1 MAAESDRRQ
10 AQMSI
15 DLGGEQVLLE
25 RVRCMEALG
34 EPFELSLDIIAAL
47 GEIDLLPHLGKPA
60 TAHVYEDDDLMRHFS
75 GFITDGEF
83 VRESGAGFHYR
94 LTLRPFT
101 WFLAHN
107 RDMAIFQD
115 LSVPDIINKVF
126 NDAGQTN
133 FRLKLS
139 RSYQPRVYCVQY
151 RESDWTFLTRLME
164 EVGIYYFFEH
174 DADKHTMVL
183 CDAPSAHETGTPTSL
198 RYSTTARS
206 VLRAGSGQRGGDR
219 HYLEKLGERVSSQG
233 ETQVTLRSFDFEK
246 PERPLQTQAQEPG
259 QHPGDKTEVYDYHAA
274 YTDEGRGTA
283 LSQVRLAGLRRNRAV
298 YSGRTQATSLR
309 SGTKLSVTD
318 HPAGRF
324 NQAYLL
330 TRTYHSIANEAY
342 RAEHEEPHADD
353 EETHVSFE
361 AIPADTT
368 FHSPQVTPKPIVHGI
383 ESAIVT
389 GPAGEEIFTDEY
401 GRVKVR
407 FHWDRG
413 DTPGEKATC
422 WIRLAQFGGLGN
434 VIIPRRDQEVFVDF
448 LEGNPD
454 KPVIVGV
461 GFNKTHMPI
470 YPLPANKTRAVW
482 RTGTYGESGQ
492 YPDAKPLDSGAPR
505 ANEIRFEDKGGHEEV
520 YLHAERDMNTRVR
533 FQETHHVGQDQSK
546 VVGHDR
552 KLDVG
557 RDETITV
564 GRHQKLTITGH
575 RETEIT
581 GYDKLTVHKTLQV
594 KATDA
599 IILECGPSR
608 IVMTPTGIQIKGPIV
623 EVKGTGNAIVTSPAT
638 LLEGTGG
645 ALLRG
650 KLVKIN

>member
-25 RVRCMEALG
+25 RVRCTEALG

-60 TAHVYEDDDLMRHFS
+60 TAHVYEDDELMRHFS

-94 LTLRPFT
+94 LTARPFT
-101 WFLAHN
+101 WFLSHN

-139 RSYQPRVYCVQY
+139 KSYGPRVYCVQY

-164 EVGIYYFFEH
+164 EEGIYYFFEH
-174 DADKHTMVL
+174 DADKHTMIL
-183 CDAPSAHETGTPTSL
+183 CDAPSAHEAGTPTSL

-233 ETQVTLRSFDFEK
+233 ESQVTLRSFNFEK
-246 PERPLQTQAQEPG
+246 PERPLQAQAQEPG
-259 QHPGDKTEVYDYHAA
+259 QHPGDRAEVYDYHAA
-274 YTDEGRGTA
+274 YLDEGRGAA
-283 LSQVRLAGLRRNRAV
+283 LSQVRLAGIRRNRQV

-342 RAEHEEPHADD
+342 RAEHHEPHEDD

-361 AIPADTT
+361 AIPADTL
-368 FHSPQVTPKPIVHGI
+368 FHSPQVTPRPIVQGI

-389 GPAGEEIFTDEY
+389 GPAGEEIYTDEF

-407 FHWDRG
+407 FHWDRSG
-413 DTPGEKATC
+413 TPGEKATC
-422 WIRLAQFGGLGN
+422 WIRIAQFGGLGN

-482 RTGTYGESGQ
+482 RTGTYGASGS

-505 ANEIRFEDKGGHEEV
+505 ANEIRFEDKGGQEEMYV
-520 YLHAERDMNTRVR
+520 HAERDMNTRVR
-533 FQETHHVGQDQSK
+533 FQETHHVGQTQTK
-546 VVGHDR
+546 MVGLDR

-557 RDETITV
+557 RDHASTTGRDRTDTITRNRKV
-564 GRHQKLTITGH
+564 DVTGTD
-575 RETEIT
+575 E
-581 GYDKLTVHKTLQV
+581 LTVHKTLKV
-594 KATDA
+594 TATTS
-599 IILECGPSR
+599 ITLTCGAST
-608 IVMTPTGIQIKGPIV
+608 ITMTPSGITVQTPHFKVQGSATAIV
-623 EVKGTGNAIVTSPAT
+623 TAPQTLLRGTGNAW
-638 LLEGTGG
+638 LKGG
-645 ALLRG
+645 
-650 KLVKIN
+650 LVQIN